1 MFVGGGCRLRF
12 SVYCGD
18 GGVGILGVASPKPPA
33 EGRLRPPDPLQMG
46 VRCTHKFWKMPKGFT
61 LAP

>member
-46 VRCTHKFWKMPKGFT
+46 VRVCCGGGWDC
-61 LAP
+61 